1 MNTKLYYI
9 ILYCIVLYFVL
20 FDHIIHIH
28 IYIVMPIFMFI
39 YKILFTD
46 PKSQF
51 QASWFATHRRN
62 SGIFPVAAATWIIRS
77 AASRSKAPSKAERR
91 TMASCEDRGPAKSGE
106 MYNIDVFIIII

>member
-1 MNTKLYYI
+1 
-9 ILYCIVLYFVL
+9 
-20 FDHIIHIH
+20 
-28 IYIVMPIFMFI
+28 MPIFMFI